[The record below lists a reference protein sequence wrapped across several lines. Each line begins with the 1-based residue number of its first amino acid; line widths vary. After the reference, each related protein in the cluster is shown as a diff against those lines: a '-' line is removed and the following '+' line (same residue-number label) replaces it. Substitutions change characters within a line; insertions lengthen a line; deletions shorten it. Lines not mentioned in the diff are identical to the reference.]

1 MFSATELTDYWR
13 DKKLHGSVW
22 ALAWPMILSNI
33 TVPLLGLVDT
43 AVLGH
48 LEHARYMGA
57 VAIGSIII
65 GVTVWACNFL
75 RMGTTGFTAQAL
87 GREDKVE
94 IKAIFWRSLFMAQI
108 IAWLIIL
115 LQDYYAQAT
124 FYFMD
129 GTPEVLSLAR
139 TYYDIRIW
147 GLPASIANFALVG
160 WFLGLHNT
168 RIPLLLLIATNSLN
182 IVLNITFVV
191 GLGMDVDGVAY
202 ASLISEYVGLFI
214 GLVFVLRQL
223 KKYPEVA
230 PPAVIFDSAL
240 MVRMFVTNRDIFI
253 RTMALE
259 AVFFFMASA
268 GAKMGTSIL
277 AANALLLNFLFL
289 IANGLDGLA
298 QAVEALVG
306 KAIGACDQYLFNA
319 SIVVAG
325 GWSLLM
331 SVAYLIVFWLLG
343 DLIIALLTDIPDVRE
358 TAQYYLV
365 WLVILPIVG
374 VWSYLLDGIFIGATR
389 AKDMRDS
396 MLLATVIGFIPAW
409 YFLQPLENHGL
420 WLAFH
425 LFMIVRA
432 LVLGVVFIRI
442 HRQRGFIT
450 RVV

>member
-1 MFSATELTDYWR
+1 MFSSSELTNYWR

-22 ALAWPMILSNI
+22 SLAWPMILSNI
-33 TVPLLGLVDT
+33 TIPLLGLVDT

-87 GREDKVE
+87 GRKDNIE
-94 IKAIFWRSLFMAQI
+94 IKAIFWRSLFMAQA
-108 IAWLIIL
+108 IAWLLIM
-115 LQDYYAQAT
+115 LQDYYAQAA
-124 FYFMD
+124 FYFME
-129 GTPEVLSLAR
+129 GTPEVISLAR

-168 RIPLLLLIATNSLN
+168 RIPLLLLITTNSLN

-202 ASLISEYVGLFI
+202 ASLISEYVGLSI
-214 GLVFVLRQL
+214 GLLFVRRQL
-223 KKYPEVA
+223 QKYSVTVPRS
-230 PPAVIFDSAL
+230 VIFDSSL
-240 MVRMFVTNRDIFI
+240 MIQMFVTNRDIFI
-253 RTMALE
+253 RTIALE

-268 GAKMGTSIL
+268 GAKMGTSIV

-306 KAIGACDQYLFNA
+306 KAIGALDNYLFNA
-319 SIVVAG
+319 SIIVAG

-331 SVAYLIVFWLLG
+331 SIAYLVVFWFFG

-358 TAQYYLV
+358 TAQHHLI
-365 WLVILPIVG
+365 WLVLLPIIG

-409 YFLQPLENHGL
+409 YVLQPLANHGL

-425 LFMIVRA
+425 IFMIVRA
-432 LVLGVVFIRI
+432 LVLGVVFVRI
-442 HRQRGFIT
+442 QNRNGFMIQSA
-450 RVV
+450 